1 MPLAHP
7 PDDCIGVHEHI
18 YNAILQ
24 VVDDLRGKKI
34 LDCGAGY
41 QDKMK
46 WAGVTGASPVWFLRD
61 LFDDGESN
69 YESVDIRPACGCTYT
84 GDIEKLSTIVDIR
97 SYDVVFCFE
106 TLEHVLTPGKALA
119 QMRSVLKDDGIIFI
133 SVPFTMGHHTPRDL
147 WRWTEDGM
155 RLLLLRNGFK
165 PIKQMPLGGEA
176 GRVWS
181 WMTIAQRSEADN
193 EVVSAVARF
202 DRV

>member
-18 YNAILQ
+18 YNALLQ
-24 VVDDLRGKKI
+24 VVDDLRGKTI

-41 QDKMK
+41 QDKKK
-46 WAGVTGASPVWFLRD
+46 WVSAVGGSPVWFLRD
-61 LFDDGESN
+61 LFDGENIS
-69 YESVDIRPACGCTYT
+69 YESVDIRPECECTYT
-84 GDIEKLSTIVDIR
+84 GDIERLSTIVPIH

-106 TLEHVLTPGKALA
+106 TLEHTLNPDKVLA
-119 QMRSVLKDDGIIFI
+119 QMCQALKNDGLIFI
-133 SVPFTMGHHTPRDL
+133 SAPFTMGHHTPRDL

-155 RLLLLRNGFK
+155 RLMLLRNGFK
-165 PIKQMPLGGEA
+165 PIKQIPLGGEP
-176 GRVWS
+176 GREWS

-193 EVVSAVARF
+193 EVRSSVARF